1 MFIFTT
7 LSAQIHMKKIIYTQQ
22 APAPI
27 GPYSQ
32 ATEAGNFVF
41 VSGQIAIDHSTGNF
55 ETGRNV
61 ADEAKQVMENLKTII
76 EAAGC
81 KIDQV
86 VKCTI
91 FLDDMQKF
99 AAVNSVYGEYF
110 NSAPPARETVAVAG
124 LPKGAQVEISA
135 IVVK

>member
-7 LSAQIHMKKIIYTQQ
+7 LSAQKDMKKVIYTQQ

-41 VSGQIAIDHSTGNF
+41 VSGQIAIDPSTGNY
-55 ETGRNV
+55 ETGRSV
-61 ADEAKQVMENLKTII
+61 TDEAKQVMENLKTII

-81 KIDQV
+81 KMDQV
-86 VKCTI
+86 LKCTI

-99 AAVNSVYGEYF
+99 TAVNTVYGEYF
-110 NSAPPARETVAVAG
+110 NSDPPARETVAVVG

>member
-1 MFIFTT
+1 MFIFTIT
-7 LSAQIHMKKIIYTQQ
+7 SARSDMKKVIYTQH

-41 VSGQIAIDHSTGNF
+41 VSGQIAIDPSTGNF

-81 KIDQV
+81 KMDQV

-99 AAVNSVYGEYF
+99 AAVNTVYGTYF
-110 NSAPPARETVAVAG
+110 TSAPPARETVAVAG
-124 LPKGAQVEISA
+124 LPRGAQVEISM
-135 IVVK
+135 ILVK